1 MKRAILV
8 TGIVIM
14 SSFASAIYAQ
24 SDCKVLLPAIGDS
37 YTGSCKQGLANG
49 KGEAFGIDRYKGDF
63 RKGFPDGVG
72 TYVWQTGESYEGEWE
87 KGLRNGNGKYT
98 FKYGGK
104 DSVLA
109 GVWKEDKYIGE
120 RALAP
125 YVIEYRNSIG
135 RVSCIKM
142 GNRPYVKYK
151 FSRNGEE
158 SNNISDLLMQ
168 GSSGSERTGTS
179 FAGFEQV
186 TFPFKGKV
194 TFKAPSSFMTSILTC
209 ELRLVINDPGS
220 WIVTIFY

>member
-1 MKRAILV
+1 MKRAILLA
-8 TGIVIM
+8 GIVTL
-14 SSFASAIYAQ
+14 SLSVSVTCAQ
-24 SDCKVLLPAIGDS
+24 SNNKVQLQ
-37 YTGSCKQGLANG
+37 KR
-49 KGEAFGIDRYKGDF
+49 EKGD
-63 RKGFPDGVG
+63 K
-72 TYVWQTGESYEGEWE
+72 
-87 KGLRNGNGKYT
+87 N
-98 FKYGGK
+98 
-104 DSVLA
+104 
-109 GVWKEDKYIGE
+109 IGE

-179 FAGFEQV
+179 FTGFEQV